1 MFGVNGRASDRVSP
15 SLADISAIETWRLP
29 DWDVAIR
36 QARRAGL
43 LARLSWLISS
53 AGLGGRVPE
62 RARGHLEAAQ
72 ILACKHAS
80 DVARELDHIG
90 NALAGIGVKP
100 ILLKGASYAAAGLP
114 PSQGRLFG
122 DIDILV
128 PRILIGAAERELVA
142 GGWRAVKQ
150 DSYDQSYY
158 RCWMHELP
166 PLQHKSRRT
175 TIDVHHNI
183 VPLTS
188 AHPVDAKRMI
198 DAARPVASG
207 GRFAVLAPA
216 DMVLHAAVHLFDDGE
231 FVNGLRD
238 LDDINRLLRY
248 FSAPSEFGPDFWDVL
263 TARAALLRL
272 ERPLHY
278 ALRYAARFLG
288 TPVPKRI
295 LRDPVPAPAAMT
307 ARLMDSVFERA
318 LRPLHPSCGDRFTGL
333 ALGFLYLRGHC
344 LRMPLRLLLPHLL
357 RKAVMRRLKPA
368 EARPA

>member
-1 MFGVNGRASDRVSP
+1 MIKVSGRASDRLS
-15 SLADISAIETWRLP
+15 SALAEISAIENWRLP
-29 DWDVAIR
+29 DWDIAIR

-43 LARLSWLISS
+43 LARISCLIAD
-53 AGLGGRVPE
+53 AGLGPAVPE

-72 ILACKHAS
+72 ILARKHAS

-90 NALAGIGVKP
+90 EALAGLGAKP

-114 PSQGRLFG
+114 PSHGRLFG

-128 PRILIGAAERELVA
+128 PRRLIGAAEAALA
-142 GGWRAVKQ
+142 SSGWQAVKQ

-158 RCWMHELP
+158 RRWMHELP

-188 AHPVDAKRMI
+188 THPVDAKRMI
-198 DAARPVASG
+198 DAAKPAG
-207 GRFAVLAPA
+207 TDGRFAVLAPE

-238 LDDINRLLRY
+238 LDDINRLLRH
-248 FSAPSEFGPDFWDVL
+248 FSASPDFWDVL

-295 LRDPVPAPAAMT
+295 LCDPVPAPAAAA
-307 ARLMDSVFERA
+307 ARLMDLAFERA
-318 LRPLHPSCGDRFTGL
+318 LRPLHPSCGDRLTGL
-333 ALGFLYLRGHC
+333 ALEFLYLRGHC